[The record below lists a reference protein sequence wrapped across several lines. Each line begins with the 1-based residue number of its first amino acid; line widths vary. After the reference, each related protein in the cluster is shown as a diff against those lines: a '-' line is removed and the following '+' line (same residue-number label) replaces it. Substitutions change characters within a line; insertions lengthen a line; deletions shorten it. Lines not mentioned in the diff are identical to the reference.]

1 MNFQRGT
8 RALSPADKANVLRAL
23 ADAWERMPA
32 LRLGQLIENAN
43 TSPTLFYAEDGSLAD
58 DLENYGRKGRP

>member
-1 MNFQRGT
+1 VNFQRGT
-8 RALSPADKANVLRAL
+8 RATSPSAKADVLRAL
-23 ADAWERMPA
+23 ADAWERMPG
-32 LRLGQLIENAN
+32 LRLGQLLENAN